1 MATNLQK
8 HLSKQGYPDLIV
20 YNRTASRADPLKELG
35 VTVANTLEDAVKKSE
50 IIFTTV
56 SLPTYIADSS
66 LQTMP
71 RSKRHSRK
79 LPH

>member
-8 HLSKQGYPDLIV
+8 YLSKEGFPALIV

-35 VTVANTLEDAVKKSE
+35 VTVASSIEEAVNKSE

-56 SLPTYIADSS
+56 LSPCEFVVN
-66 LQTMP
+66 
-71 RSKRHSRK
+71 
-79 LPH
+79 